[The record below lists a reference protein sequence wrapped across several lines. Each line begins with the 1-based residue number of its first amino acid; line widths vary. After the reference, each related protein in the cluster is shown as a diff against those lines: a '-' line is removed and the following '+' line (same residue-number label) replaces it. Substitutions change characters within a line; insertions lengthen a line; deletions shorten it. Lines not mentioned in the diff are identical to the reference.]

1 LKIIKNNDSDMI
13 QYTRPPY
20 PRIDDLIKE
29 AQKLMYDAI
38 WEEDQKQI
46 DRLTAEINSLNQ
58 LIKYGETYIIP
69 F

>member
-1 LKIIKNNDSDMI
+1 MI

-29 AQKLMYDAI
+29 IHKILYDAI
-38 WEEDQKQI
+38 WDEDQEKI
-46 DRLTAEINSLNQ
+46 NRLTTEINSLNQ

>member
-1 LKIIKNNDSDMI
+1 
-13 QYTRPPY
+13 
-20 PRIDDLIKE
+20 
-29 AQKLMYDAI
+29 MYDAI